1 MCGCPPPAVREAATQ
16 GIVREHR
23 TCRGLARFPPI
34 DGEGNSL
41 PHKMRRTARGRHQP
55 LRTERSAGSSSA
67 SDFRPWLRCFSLIG
81 RGSRRKSLPFDE
93 NDDSPH
99 DKSQSREQQRVAPE
113 TEDDM
118 KDKQENP
125 CEESRN
131 A

>member
-1 MCGCPPPAVREAATQ
+1 MNTGRAGNPHASRLSTEKGTACRTRCAALPEA
-16 GIVREHR
+16 GI
-23 TCRGLARFPPI
+23 
-34 DGEGNSL
+34 SL
-41 PHKMRRTARGRHQP
+41 RRM
-55 LRTERSAGSSSA
+55 ERSAGSSSA
-67 SDFRPWLRCFSLIG
+67 PDFRPWLRCFSLIG

-125 CEESRN
+125 CEERRN